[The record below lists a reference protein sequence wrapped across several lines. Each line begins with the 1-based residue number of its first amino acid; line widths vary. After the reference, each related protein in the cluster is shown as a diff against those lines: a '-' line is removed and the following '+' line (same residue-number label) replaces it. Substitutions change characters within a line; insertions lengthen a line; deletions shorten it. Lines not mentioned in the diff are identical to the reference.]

1 MPGGEIQLSAQGAQD
16 LYLTGD
22 PKMSFFKS
30 VYVRYTYFATQL
42 ITLDDDN
49 TSNTLNSYDQTM
61 LMSFRIPRNA
71 DLLKEVYIQ
80 FQLPNIYSSSDKQ
93 FQWIRRIGEYIIQ
106 EARIVGGDS
115 RVYNRI
121 RPELLHIHAETNI
134 PDAKKN
140 EYYYNIGHQPEL
152 YDPANTPQS
161 GGIYPNRPFPANGD
175 TGIPSIPAWTITIK
189 IPFWFGTSGTALP
202 LIALQRMDFRMEL
215 DIRPLNHCFTV
226 IDTNPLSQ
234 TFQTRIRPT
243 TSGDFLGNFAPAAV
257 GNTLANNSVTAWGNY
272 VFLDR
277 EERKRFALTEHTYL
291 MRQYQYY
298 NNETGNNFNGVYNM
312 DLRNINHPITQFF
325 FLARRRDNELSNQW
339 SNYSLWEWDTGRLSN
354 PLAPNG
360 FISEYNNQFTLT
372 STTQGVNQS
381 IMTPDPI
388 TSAELIFNSSSR
400 FDRTPI
406 EFFRINRGAHNQS
419 DSNQEMTGIY
429 CYSFAL
435 DNHKYQP
442 SGAANFSRIGKKEL
456 RVIFKDLNDLVS
468 SQGYTY
474 SRSYRVMLIAE
485 NINFFRVIS
494 GLAGEEFSN

>member
-1 MPGGEIQLSAQGAQD
+1 MPGGEIQLAAQGAQD

-61 LMSFRIPRNA
+61 LMSFRIPRNG

-80 FQLPNIYSSSDKQ
+80 FQLPNIYSSADKQ

-134 PDAKKN
+134 PADKKQ
-140 EYYYNIGHQPEL
+140 EYYYNIGHVPEM
-152 YDPANTPQS
+152 YDPANGS
-161 GGIYPNRPFPANGD
+161 FYPARTKPVSGD
-175 TGIPSIPAWTITIK
+175 TGIPSIPAWTITLR

-202 LIALQRMDFRMEL
+202 LIALQKMDFRVEL
-215 DIRPLNHCFTV
+215 DVRPLNQCFTV
-226 IDTNPLSQ
+226 IDTNPLSS
-234 TFQTRIRPT
+234 TFQTRIRPVV
-243 TSGDFLGNFAPAAV
+243 SSDFLGNFAPASV
-257 GNTLANNSVTAWGNY
+257 GDALPNNSITAWGNY

-277 EERKRFALTEHTYL
+277 DERKRFALVEHTYL

-298 NNETGNNFNGVYNM
+298 NNETGNNFNGTFNM
-312 DLRNINHPITQFF
+312 DLRNINHPVTQFY

-339 SNYSLWEWDTGRLSN
+339 SNYSLWEWSGNKLSN
-354 PLAPNG
+354 PLDPHG
-360 FISEYNNQFTLT
+360 LFLSEYNNQFTLT
-372 STTQGVNQS
+372 STTQSVNQA

-388 TSAELIFNSSSR
+388 LNAELIFNASSR

-406 EFFRINRGAHNQS
+406 EFFRINRGSANLS
-419 DSNQEMTGIY
+419 DGGSEMAGIY
-429 CYSFAL
+429 NYSFAL
-435 DNHKYQP
+435 DNYKYQP

-456 RVIFKDLNDLVS
+456 RVIFKDLNDLIS
-468 SQGYTY
+468 SQGFPYT
-474 SRSYRVMLIAE
+474 RSYRVMLIAE

-494 GLAGEEFSN
+494 GLAGEEFAN